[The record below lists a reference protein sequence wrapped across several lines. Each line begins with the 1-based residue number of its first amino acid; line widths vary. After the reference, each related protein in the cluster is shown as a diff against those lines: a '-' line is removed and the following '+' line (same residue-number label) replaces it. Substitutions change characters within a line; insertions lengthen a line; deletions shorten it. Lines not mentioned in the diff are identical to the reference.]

1 MADLWRFTLPIPPS
15 VNAAYNPVNFRGK
28 TVMLPDASLSAF
40 KRVAAKMLM
49 VQRRPREPL
58 DGKIAVTVAVARQKG
73 DLDNRLKA
81 AIDAIVKAGIIRD
94 DSCVETIEARWDD
107 AIKDCAITVEVMT
120 PFAIRKS
127 LRSVAIDYA
136 KDRAVELAAAHDIS
150 LPDLFR
156 QRNPV
161 PMEMLVKQ
169 RQLLKAMKD
178 EGLRSKAIAE
188 AIGITPE
195 KVRSILSGS
204 HVARRLARRGLPG

>member
-1 MADLWRFTLPIPPS
+1 MTLWRFTLPVPPS

-28 TVMLPDASLSAF
+28 TLMLPDANLSAF
-40 KRVAAKMLM
+40 KRLAAKLLM
-49 VQRRPREPL
+49 TQRRPSEPL
-58 DGKIAVTVAVARQKG
+58 GGKIAVTVAVARQRG

-81 AIDAIVKAGIIRD
+81 AIDSLVAARVIVD
-94 DSCVETIEARWDD
+94 DRAVETISAKWDD
-107 AIKDCAITVEVMT
+107 AIKDCSITVEVMS
-120 PFAIRKS
+120 PSAALRS
-127 LRSVAIDYA
+127 LRSIAIDYA
-136 KDRAVELAAAHDIS
+136 RDRAVELAASHGVS

-161 PMEMLVKQ
+161 PLETIYVQ
-169 RQLLKAMKD
+169 RQILKAMRD

-204 HVARRLARRGLPG
+204 HVARRLARRGSPT